1 MSWKIVIMAEL
12 LATSDGLGSSLA
24 IARSQLETSTALAI
38 VAIMIGALL
47 LIIEYIVLEPIKRS
61 LNYGENK

>member
-1 MSWKIVIMAEL
+1 MAEL

-47 LIIEYIVLEPIKRS
+47 LIEYIVLEPIKKELELWR
-61 LNYGENK
+61 K

>member
-38 VAIMIGALL
+38 VTVMIGV
-47 LIIEYIVLEPIKRS
+47 YF
-61 LNYGENK
+61 